1 MLRQTVASEDLQ
13 QFTTRKEDIE
23 RDVRESVL
31 GRLTAPSTRLRAVLA
46 TDPQAGKNSLTRH
59 HNYSK
64 RRSSWSFHPASSL
77 RR

>member
-23 RDVRESVL
+23 RDVREAVL

-46 TDPQAGKNSLTRH
+46 TDPQAGENSLTRH
-59 HNYSK
+59 HNYDQSGAHHGH
-64 RRSSWSFHPASSL
+64 FI
-77 RR
+77 